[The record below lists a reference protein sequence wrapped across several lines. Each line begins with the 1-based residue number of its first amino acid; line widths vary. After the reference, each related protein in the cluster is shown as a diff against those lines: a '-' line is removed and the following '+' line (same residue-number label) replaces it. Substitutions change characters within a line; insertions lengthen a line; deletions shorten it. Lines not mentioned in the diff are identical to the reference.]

1 MSPAD
6 SRELVAAALG
16 GPEHPLAAWY
26 GALLATRA
34 PLHAFVTANAPKIR
48 KKARHASDH
57 EAMRDLR
64 CELAVAAALA
74 DRRSPLV
81 YEPLAAVG
89 RRGPDFL
96 LRHKG
101 HSEVY
106 VEVSRLR
113 PARSHTSEA
122 TGQRAR
128 DPNERLAAVLCGKL
142 SQLIAGSANLLVLV
156 SDDGPF
162 SADEVTAVIQS
173 LRRRAEAK
181 DDAFFAFRGLPGA
194 RAALQLLPRLS
205 GVLVVAPP
213 AADMLTLHAQ
223 ARHPLPADHARAVA
237 RWGLGTII
245 GAPLNDGPPGE

>member
-1 MSPAD
+1 
-6 SRELVAAALG
+6 VAAN
-16 GPEHPLAAWY
+16 
-26 GALLATRA
+26 AT
-34 PLHAFVTANAPKIR
+34 KIR
-48 KKARHASDH
+48 KKARHANDP
-57 EAMRDLR
+57 ETIRDLR

-74 DRRSPLV
+74 DRRSALV
-81 YEPLAAVG
+81 YEPLAAEG

-101 HSEVY
+101 RSNVY

-113 PARSHTSEA
+113 PARGHASEA
-122 TGQRAR
+122 DAQRVR
-128 DPNERLAAVLCGKL
+128 DPTGRLAAVLCGKL
-142 SQLIAGSANLLVLV
+142 SQLIAGAANLLVLV

-162 SADEVTAVIQS
+162 SADEIAMVVQS

-213 AADMLTLHAQ
+213 ATDTLVAHTM
-223 ARHPLPADHARAVA
+223 ARHPLPTDLARAAA
-237 RWGLGTII
+237 RWGLGTSI
-245 GAPLNDGPPGE
+245 GAPADDTAQGE